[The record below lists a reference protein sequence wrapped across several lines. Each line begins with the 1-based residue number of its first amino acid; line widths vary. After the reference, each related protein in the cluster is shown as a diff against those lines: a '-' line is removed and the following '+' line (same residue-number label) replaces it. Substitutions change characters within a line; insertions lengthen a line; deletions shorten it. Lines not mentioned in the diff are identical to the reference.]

1 MPGHQE
7 GLCLGLIFA
16 RTSPLGPPSCPS
28 STPVLPG
35 ECIFSAQHQNA
46 CHCVHCRSEL

>member
-7 GLCLGLIFA
+7 GLSLGLIFV
-16 RTSPLGPPSCPS
+16 RTNPLGPPSCPS
-28 STPVLPG
+28 LTPD
-35 ECIFSAQHQNA
+35 CIFSAQHQNA